1 MQVTILNYRF
11 SVFQFQFSI
20 VNYQLNKFMAFRKD
34 NKIKSNFSKISIGL
48 ASPEEI
54 LENSSG
60 EVLKPETINYRTYK
74 PERDGLFCERIFGP
88 NKDYECHCGK

>member
-60 EVLKPETINYRTYK
+60 EVLKPETTTIVRISPNATDVLRAHLWSYQ
-74 PERDGLFCERIFGP
+74 GLRVP
-88 NKDYECHCGK
+88 LR

>member
-34 NKIKSNFSKISIGL
+34 NKIAVPSEKSLSVWL
-48 ASPEEI
+48 LLEEI
-54 LENSSG
+54 LENSEWRSFG
-60 EVLKPETINYRTYK
+60 SLKPSTIVAV
-74 PERDGLFCERIFGP
+74 
-88 NKDYECHCGK
+88 

>member
-34 NKIKSNFSKISIGL
+34 NKIKSNFSKISIGGF
-48 ASPEEI
+48 SRRNP
-54 LENSSG
+54 
-60 EVLKPETINYRTYK
+60 
-74 PERDGLFCERIFGP
+74 
-88 NKDYECHCGK
+88 

>member
-34 NKIKSNFSKISIGL
+34 NKIKSNFSKISIPKKSL
-48 ASPEEI
+48 
-54 LENSSG
+54 
-60 EVLKPETINYRTYK
+60 
-74 PERDGLFCERIFGP
+74 RIRVVKF
-88 NKDYECHCGK
+88 